1 MPGGEK
7 QIYIDFGHPDNRPI
21 KEFIDK
27 KVPMKKTNWTDAMLP
42 KDIDQVVDYLVA
54 REKSRKTVQQGQ
66 TARSVSTPRGAP
78 ILAKENKIH
87 ILKRILL

>member
-66 TARSVSTPRGAP
+66 TARSVSTTGRANTRER
-78 ILAKENKIH
+78 K
-87 ILKRILL
+87 